1 MHKILLSLL
10 CFCVAS
16 VASVAL
22 AANDTTAIKQ
32 TLQQNYQ
39 QAIGPIDQVNPTPIG
54 GLYEVVTGDHIYYS
68 DESGRYL
75 IDSKLFDMQ
84 LRSNLTDARARQLF
98 AVDIKKLPLELAIKK
113 VKGNGKRT
121 LISFEDPNCG
131 YCKRLAREL
140 EQIDNLTHYVF
151 LYPIFDGSA
160 ELVQGM
166 LCSKKPF
173 QAWDDWMLKGI
184 RPAKGNCAT
193 KTDQVVALGRKLRV
207 NGTPALI
214 FGNGVMNPGYLP
226 ADQLEQALTANK

>member
-75 IDSKLFDMQ
+75 IDGKLFDMQ

-113 VKGNGKRT
+113 VKGNGKRI

-131 YCKRLAREL
+131 YCKKLAQEL
-140 EQIDNLTHYVF
+140 EQIT
-151 LYPIFDGSA
+151 I
-160 ELVQGM
+160 
-166 LCSKKPF
+166 
-173 QAWDDWMLKGI
+173 
-184 RPAKGNCAT
+184 
-193 KTDQVVALGRKLRV
+193 
-207 NGTPALI
+207 
-214 FGNGVMNPGYLP
+214 
-226 ADQLEQALTANK
+226 

>member
-1 MHKILLSLL
+1 MQKILLSLL
-10 CFCVAS
+10 FFCAAGAVHA
-16 VASVAL
+16 ATDTAAL
-22 AANDTTAIKQ
+22 KK
-32 TLQQNYQ
+32 TLQQQYQ
-39 QAIGPIDQVNPTPIG
+39 QAIGPIDQVNPTPVA

-75 IDSKLFDMQ
+75 IDGKLFDMQ

-113 VKGNGKRT
+113 IKGNGNRT

-131 YCKRLAREL
+131 YCKKLAQEL

-151 LYPIFDGSA
+151 LYPIFEGSA
-160 ELVQGM
+160 EMVQGM

-193 KTDQVVALGRKLRV
+193 KTDQVMALGRKLKV

-226 ADQLEQALTANK
+226 ADQLEQALNDNR